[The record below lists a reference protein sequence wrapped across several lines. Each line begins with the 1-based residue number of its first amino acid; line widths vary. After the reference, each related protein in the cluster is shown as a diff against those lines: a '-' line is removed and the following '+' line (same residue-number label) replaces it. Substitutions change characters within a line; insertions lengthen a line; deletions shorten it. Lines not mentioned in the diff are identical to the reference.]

1 MPALALVYKANAG
14 EPFEAVFG
22 ACLRDR
28 FEWEIADLES
38 GFEITNFKFEISV
51 LKSQTSLMVHAK

>member
-1 MPALALVYKANAG
+1 VPALALVYKANAG

-28 FEWEIADLES
+28 FEWEIADLKSE
-38 GFEITNFKFEISV
+38 FEITNFKFEISV
-51 LKSQTSLMVHAK
+51 LNLKRP